1 MAKKHPSG
9 FVPIP
14 FKSLG
19 KILFLISV
27 VMVIIGGLDYLVGW
41 GRIPQAVLFI
51 GLGLLVLSLYLL
63 YVVPKE

>member
-14 FKSLG
+14 FKLLG
-19 KILFLISV
+19 KILFPISA
-27 VMVIIGGLDYLVGW
+27 VMVIIGGLDYLAGW
-41 GRIPQAVLFI
+41 GGIPQTVFFVGI
-51 GLGLLVLSLYLL
+51 GFLVLSLYLR

>member
-1 MAKKHPSG
+1 MAKKHQSG

-14 FKSLG
+14 FKLLG
-19 KILFLISV
+19 KILFSISA
-27 VMVIIGGLDYLVGW
+27 VMVIIGGLDYLAGW
-41 GRIPQAVLFI
+41 GRIPQTVLFV